1 MGKEWN
7 SVRGYFDSQIFK
19 IEDVVSMSNEK
30 YNYYQKLHP
39 EWSEEQIWAA
49 VSIDMNAAK
58 EINERGN
65 DVSPNDPDLI
75 KAVLDG
81 ARDWL
86 REVLPNVFVKVQVF
100 FDKLI
105 LSIGEWVQKGLSYVL
120 ELISKTLGKN

>member
-7 SVRGYFDSQIFK
+7 SVCGNFNSKIFEIK
-19 IEDVVSMSNEK
+19 DVVIMSNEK
-30 YNYYQKLHP
+30 YDYYQRLHP

-86 REVLPNVFVKVQVF
+86 RDVLPNVFVKVQAF
-100 FDKLI
+100 FDKMI
-105 LSIGEWVQKGLSYVL
+105 LSIGEWVQKGLSSVL
-120 ELISKTLGKN
+120 ELISKTLGKS

>member
-19 IEDVVSMSNEK
+19 IEDVVGMSKEK

-86 REVLPNVFVKVQVF
+86 REVLPNVFVKVQAF

-105 LSIGEWVQKGLSYVL
+105 LSIGEWVQKGLSYFL

>member
-1 MGKEWN
+1 
-7 SVRGYFDSQIFK
+7 
-19 IEDVVSMSNEK
+19 
-30 YNYYQKLHP
+30 
-39 EWSEEQIWAA
+39 
-49 VSIDMNAAK
+49 MNAAK

-120 ELISKTLGKN
+120 ELISKTLGKNW